1 MMIFSEI
8 AGIVFQ
14 FIKTYWKQI
23 LIAGIIIAL
32 AIYIWILRA
41 NNSNLEDD
49 KKELQKELAVME
61 EVVKSRDEIIQIQN
75 TSMKIFEDLTSQE
88 KTSETKYKETI
99 TNNKEVIKEYV
110 NSERSKE
117 DLEKLY
123 QYENK
128 QWHSIK
134 ESVNPK
140 SSTVQ
145 YNLNWWGEK

>member
-128 QWHSIK
+128 QWQSIK

-145 YNLNWWGEK
+145 YNLNWWSEK

>member
-1 MMIFSEI
+1 MIFSEI

-41 NNSNLEDD
+41 SNSNLEDD

-75 TSMKIFEDLTSQE
+75 TSMKIFEELTSQE
-88 KTSETKYKETI
+88 MISETKYKETI

-128 QWHSIK
+128 QWQSIK
-134 ESVNPK
+134 ESVNKNSP
-140 SSTVQ
+140 Q
-145 YNLNWWGEK
+145 YNLNWWSEK

>member
-1 MMIFSEI
+1 MIFSEI
-8 AGIVFQ
+8 FESICV

-128 QWHSIK
+128 QWQSIK
-134 ESVNPK
+134 ESVNKNNPVVK
-140 SSTVQ
+140 

>member
-1 MMIFSEI
+1 MIFSEI

-23 LIAGIIIAL
+23 LIAGIIAL
-32 AIYIWILRA
+32 AIYIWILRT

-128 QWHSIK
+128 QWQSIK
-134 ESVNPK
+134 ESVNKK
-140 SSTVQ
+140 STTVQ
-145 YNLNWWGEK
+145 YNLNWWREK

>member
-1 MMIFSEI
+1 MIFSEI

-128 QWHSIK
+128 QWQSIK

-145 YNLNWWGEK
+145 YNLNWWSEK

>member
-1 MMIFSEI
+1 MIFSEI
-8 AGIVFQ
+8 AGIIFQ

-128 QWHSIK
+128 QWQSIK
-134 ESVNPK
+134 ESVNKNSP
-140 SSTVQ
+140 Q